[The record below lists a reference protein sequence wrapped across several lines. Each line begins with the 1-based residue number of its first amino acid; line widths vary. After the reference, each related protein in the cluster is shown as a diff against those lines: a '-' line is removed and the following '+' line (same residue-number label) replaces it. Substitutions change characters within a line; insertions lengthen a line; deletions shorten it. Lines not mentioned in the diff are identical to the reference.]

1 MLVHKPNNW
10 LKTLRIFANHI
21 AQQWWIGY
29 TGSWSF
35 LLYSWNFVCSPNLQI
50 TVQPHICPLLPRVTD
65 RFVPTTASQHGE
77 LFTGKMVALINE
89 TAHQGDEAQ
98 PSHRDTENK
107 TVGGEII
114 FSKKQSDWKISL
126 TVQWT
131 ITTIYAKL
139 ALVAIIYSNLDLI

>member
-1 MLVHKPNNW
+1 
-10 LKTLRIFANHI
+10 
-21 AQQWWIGY
+21 
-29 TGSWSF
+29 
-35 LLYSWNFVCSPNLQI
+35 
-50 TVQPHICPLLPRVTD
+50 
-65 RFVPTTASQHGE
+65 
-77 LFTGKMVALINE
+77 MVALINE

-131 ITTIYAKL
+131 ITTTLYLRQAGPGCNNIQQ
-139 ALVAIIYSNLDLI
+139 SGLDLIFPRLYLSF

>member
-1 MLVHKPNNW
+1 M
-10 LKTLRIFANHI
+10 R
-21 AQQWWIGY
+21 
-29 TGSWSF
+29 
-35 LLYSWNFVCSPNLQI
+35 
-50 TVQPHICPLLPRVTD
+50 PLT
-65 RFVPTTASQHGE
+65 
-77 LFTGKMVALINE
+77 
-89 TAHQGDEAQ
+89 QGDEAQ

-139 ALVAIIYSNLDLI
+139 AMVAIIQQSGLDLIFPRLYLSF

>member
-1 MLVHKPNNW
+1 
-10 LKTLRIFANHI
+10 
-21 AQQWWIGY
+21 
-29 TGSWSF
+29 
-35 LLYSWNFVCSPNLQI
+35 
-50 TVQPHICPLLPRVTD
+50 
-65 RFVPTTASQHGE
+65 
-77 LFTGKMVALINE
+77 MVALINE

-131 ITTIYAKL
+131 ITTIYYANL